1 MDRACGQ
8 GWGTV
13 IAKKHKEMGSRRGAL
28 EIAETVLEHR
38 LSDNTLGST
47 NVKGKL

>member
-1 MDRACGQ
+1 M
-8 GWGTV
+8 
-13 IAKKHKEMGSRRGAL
+13 IAEMHKERALRRAAL

-38 LSDNTLGST
+38 LSKNTLGST